1 MESQNDNLNV
11 TGQPN
16 GATGATGE
24 IGYTGNTGG
33 PVLLPGGPVNPFK
46 TNDNTPL
53 SIDDLTN
60 EVRQERINMFVG
72 MTGGVGLPGDI
83 ERNEQGEVVSVVSSE
98 AEALLIKMAR
108 EKIDKMDL
116 DELKALIEHNNREL
130 CNTLNKVH
138 AHNGNRAY
146 TIGRALLRVKYL
158 TDNANMKN
166 GFSTWMKDNLDK
178 RTLSKRTCQK
188 YLDIARMGDVLD
200 YLPLGI
206 EKLAALSPILKQVDG
221 LNQAA
226 PIRDFTEK
234 FKINLKDCPDVEAMR
249 FEIGVGMSMA
259 KINRYKLKG
268 ITKELVSKV
277 MECGFEL
284 NKKDL
289 EAMTNAQDAGGSPAK
304 YLENLIKFNKRPG
317 APYNAGGNNQPRNL
331 MEQAQEIRDTV
342 SKLLKAPTIKGDIN
356 IDRIDALIQDLV
368 MLKSRLSISSVVTD
382 SSAKTKLEEP
392 DTGASMLPPTITGT
406 SDTAAAAE

>member
-1 MESQNDNLNV
+1 MESQNDIQNV
-11 TGQPN
+11 TGQMN
-16 GATGATGE
+16 GATGGTGG
-24 IGYTGNTGG
+24 IGYTANTGG
-33 PVLLPGGPVNPFK
+33 PVLPGGPVNPFK
-46 TNDNTPL
+46 TNDHTPL

-108 EKIDKMDL
+108 EKIDKMNL
-116 DELKALIEHNNREL
+116 DELKTLIVENNREL
-130 CNTLNKVH
+130 CDTLNKVH

-188 YLDIARMGDVLD
+188 YMDIARIGDALD

-221 LNQAA
+221 LNPTA
-226 PIRDFTEK
+226 PIRDFTEQ
-234 FKINLKDCPDVEAMR
+234 FKVNLKDCPDVEAMR
-249 FEIGVGMSMA
+249 FEIGVGIGMA
-259 KINRYKLKG
+259 KIKHYKIDGVPKD
-268 ITKELVSKV
+268 LVTKV
-277 MECGFEL
+277 MECGFDL

-289 EAMTNAQDAGGSPAK
+289 EAMKNAQDTGGEPAK

-317 APYNAGGNNQPRNL
+317 APYNVGGNNPPRNL

-368 MLKSRLSISSVVTD
+368 MLKSRLSISNLLIE
-382 SSAKTKLEEP
+382 SSTMQPEP
-392 DTGASMLPPTITGT
+392 ETGASMLPPTTTGT